1 MTPVIE
7 RAGLDSVMIRLF
19 DTIDVSNM
27 DMLLSVVD
35 TLKAELGEAL
45 IDVTPSYTTVLL
57 HYDVYRMGE
66 AAVRGVIQQVLR
78 QPVSGLS
85 GNEARTHVLP
95 VWYDSSV
102 GPELDLLA
110 HRFDGDFQE
119 VITRHQQMAYRVFA
133 LGFAPGFG
141 FMGVVDEQLETPRLA
156 TPRKR
161 VPKGSIGI
169 AGRQTAA
176 YPADLPGGWNIIG
189 RTPVALF
196 DRTREGYTLYR
207 TGDVVRFEAVSRQT
221 FLDLGGDAT
230 PFAGGD
236 A

>member
-1 MTPVIE
+1 MMPVIE

-19 DTIDVSNM
+19 DTIDVGNM
-27 DMLLSVVD
+27 DRLLSVVNA
-35 TLKAELGEAL
+35 LKTALGGAL

-57 HYDVYRMGE
+57 HYDSYRMDE
-66 AAVRGVIQQVLR
+66 AAVRGVIQQVLK
-78 QPVSGLS
+78 QPVSAPS
-85 GNEARTHVLP
+85 DDEARTHVLP

-102 GPELDLLA
+102 GPELDVLA
-110 HRFDGDFQE
+110 RRFDGDIQE
-119 VITRHQQMAYRVFA
+119 VITRHQQLAYRVFA

-141 FMGVVDEQLETPRLA
+141 FMGVVDEGLETPRLA

-196 DRTREGYTLYR
+196 DKSREGYTLYR
-207 TGDVVRFEAVSRQT
+207 TGDVVRFEAISRQV
-221 FLDLGGDAT
+221 FLDLGGRCD
-230 PFAGGD
+230 PFCRR
-236 A
+236 